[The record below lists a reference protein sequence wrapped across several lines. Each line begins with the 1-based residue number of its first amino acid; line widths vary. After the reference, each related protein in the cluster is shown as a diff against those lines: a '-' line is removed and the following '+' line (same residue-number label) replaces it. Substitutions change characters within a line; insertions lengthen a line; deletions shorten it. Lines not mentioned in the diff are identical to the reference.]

1 MKMLMLGL
9 ILLGFAGR
17 ALAIEP
23 LDLDNRL
30 HSLTDLFEDMQTK
43 PDRSVPPEVLR
54 NAKGILL
61 IDRTKAG
68 FGFAFQHGAG
78 VALVRDEAGRWSPP
92 AFVEANAGSIGFQA
106 GGEQAFIVI
115 VLMNT
120 NATRQLLEPN
130 AEFAAEARATG
141 GYSSGGASSKTPL
154 EHQALVFS
162 DRNGLFGGVD
172 FKFGGLNPD
181 NDANMVYYSKSV
193 TMQDILFDHQVT
205 VTDAGRE
212 LIQSL
217 AQQAKVATAP
227 HAGN

>member
-1 MKMLMLGL
+1 ML
-9 ILLGFAGR
+9 AV
-17 ALAIEP
+17 EP

-43 PDRSVPPEVLR
+43 PDRSVPPDVLR

-78 VALVRDEAGRWSPP
+78 VALVRDPETGRWSPP

-106 GGEQAFIVI
+106 GGEQAFVVI

-120 NATRQLLEPN
+120 NATREMLQPN
-130 AEFAAEARATG
+130 FEFAAEARATA
-141 GYSSGGASSKTPL
+141 GYSSGGAASKTPL
-154 EHQALVFS
+154 EKQALIFS
-162 DRNGLFGGVD
+162 DRNGVFGGVD
-172 FKFGGLNPD
+172 LKFGGLNPD
-181 NDANMVYYSKSV
+181 NDANMVYYAKSV

-205 VTDAGRE
+205 MTDPGKE
-212 LIQSL
+212 LVQALTEQS
-217 AQQAKVATAP
+217 KVATAP